1 MKGIIKH
8 RIEMRNGCYNP
19 SKKKWTLATYC
30 NGTEQK
36 KKKKKNCQVIAFV
49 KETYFMSL
57 LGKILTYF
65 LSTARK
71 FLIER
76 SKEIYQCQGKAHALT
91 NNVTKF

>member
-1 MKGIIKH
+1 MDAIIPAKK
-8 RIEMRNGCYNP
+8 NGP
-19 SKKKWTLATYC
+19 LPPTAMELS
-30 NGTEQK
+30 K

-49 KETYFMSL
+49 KETYFISL